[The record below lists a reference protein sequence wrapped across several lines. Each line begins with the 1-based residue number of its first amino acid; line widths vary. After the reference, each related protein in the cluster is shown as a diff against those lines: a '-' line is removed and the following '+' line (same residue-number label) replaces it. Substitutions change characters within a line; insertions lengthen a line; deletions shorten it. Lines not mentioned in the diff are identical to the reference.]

1 MFRLVEFYRRFIH
14 NFSAIVSPFTDLLR
28 RDIMFNWGEA
38 QETDCLK
45 ITILFTSGNTLILRH
60 YDLDMPALLKTDE
73 FNFAIAGILSQKFKE
88 GKIHPV
94 RFVSRKF
101 VRQS

>member
-1 MFRLVEFYRRFIH
+1 MMF
-14 NFSAIVSPFTDLLR
+14 D
-28 RDIMFNWGEA
+28 WGEA

-45 ITILFTSGNTLILRH
+45 ITILFTFGNTLILRH
-60 YDLDMPALLKTDE
+60 YDLDKPALLKTDE
-73 FNFAIAGILSQKFKE
+73 SDFAIAGILSQKVKE

-94 RFVSRKF
+94 RSVSRKF